1 MTREEAKE
9 LLPIIQAFAE
19 GKTLQYYSEENGW
32 IDWINFVNFNEPSS
46 KYRIKPEPKYRPFKN
61 QEECLNEMLKHHPFG
76 WFRSTCNENLF
87 NTICIDNDGI
97 KVTNNLMKS
106 MNSYSN
112 AFSSIKFVDVSSIKF
127 IDGSPFGIKE

>member
-1 MTREEAKE
+1 
-9 LLPIIQAFAE
+9 
-19 GKTLQYYSEENGW
+19 
-32 IDWINFVNFNEPSS
+32 
-46 KYRIKPEPKYRPFKN
+46 
-61 QEECLNEMLKHHPFG
+61 MLKHQPFG

-87 NTICIDNDGI
+87 NTIYIDNDGI